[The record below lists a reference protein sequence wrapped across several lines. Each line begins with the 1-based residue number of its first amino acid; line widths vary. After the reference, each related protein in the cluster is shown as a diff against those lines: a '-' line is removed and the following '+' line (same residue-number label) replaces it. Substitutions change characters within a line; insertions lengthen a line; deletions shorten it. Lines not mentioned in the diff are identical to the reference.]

1 MTKKLYENNLNL
13 SLIKLYLL
21 KVKKLEN
28 NFLFLVVLGGR
39 AKKANIE
46 LHDVRWVVGSKI
58 EDTYDTLRK
67 DWFGS
72 PKGLH
77 IDSYKKIKYIDGYK
91 INLINFEKSEIEKK
105 QLFKKNKT
113 KKHLWFVNIGGY
125 NSTSMQEQ
133 HEFGLV
139 IASNKLEAKNIA
151 KSKWLIGFEK
161 KHNDDIASLEM
172 LISCDDC
179 ELIKTIGNWEIELTP
194 GNKFID
200 ENNYPD
206 WYGYQKIEGR

>member
-1 MTKKLYENNLNL
+1 MEK
-13 SLIKLYLL
+13 I
-21 KVKKLEN
+21 EN
-28 NFLFLVVLGGR
+28 NFLYLVVLGGR
-39 AKKANIE
+39 AQKANIE

-91 INLINFEKSEIEKK
+91 INLINIEKDK
-105 QLFKKNKT
+105 IEKNQLVKKNKT
-113 KKHLWFVNIGGY
+113 KKYLWFVNIGGY
-125 NSTSMQEQ
+125 NPTCMQEK
-133 HEFGLV
+133 HEFGLLT
-139 IASNKLEAKNIA
+139 ASNKLEAKNIA
-151 KSKWLIGFEK
+151 KSKWLIGCKK

-172 LISCDDC
+172 LINCDDC
-179 ELIKTIGNWEIELTP
+179 ELIKKIGTWEIELTQD
-194 GNKFID
+194 NSFIQ

-206 WYGYQKIEGR
+206 WYGYQKIDRE

>member
-1 MTKKLYENNLNL
+1 ME
-13 SLIKLYLL
+13 
-21 KVKKLEN
+21 KLEN
-28 NFLFLVVLGGR
+28 NFLYLVVLGGR

-72 PKGLH
+72 LKGLH

-91 INLINFEKSEIEKK
+91 INLIYFEKDKIDKN
-105 QLFKKNKT
+105 QLIKKNKA

-125 NSTSMQEQ
+125 NPTSMQEK

-139 IASNKLEAKNIA
+139 AASTKLEAKNIA
-151 KSKWLIGFEK
+151 KSKWLLGCKK
-161 KHNDDIASLEM
+161 KHKDDLASLEM
-172 LISCDDC
+172 LISFDDC
-179 ELIKTIGNWEIELTP
+179 EQIKKIGNWQIELTLD
-194 GNKFID
+194 NKFIK

-206 WYGYQKIEGR
+206 WYGYKKIDGK

>member
-1 MTKKLYENNLNL
+1 ME
-13 SLIKLYLL
+13 
-21 KVKKLEN
+21 KLEN
-28 NFLFLVVLGGR
+28 NFLYLVVLGGR
-39 AKKANIE
+39 VKEANIE

-91 INLINFEKSEIEKK
+91 INLKNFEKVKIEKK
-105 QLFKKNKT
+105 KLIKKRKA
-113 KKHLWFVNIGGY
+113 KKYLWFVNIGGY
-125 NSTSMQEQ
+125 DPSSMQEK

-139 IASNKLEAKNIA
+139 TALNKLEAKNIA
-151 KSKWLIGFEK
+151 KSKWLIGFKK
-161 KHNDDIASLEM
+161 KHKDDISPLEI

-179 ELIKTIGNWEIELTP
+179 KLIKKIGNWEIELTP
-194 GNKFID
+194 DNKFIE

-206 WYGYQKIEGR
+206 WYGYKRIEGK

>member
-1 MTKKLYENNLNL
+1 ME
-13 SLIKLYLL
+13 
-21 KVKKLEN
+21 KLEN
-28 NFLFLVVLGGR
+28 NFLYLVVLGGR

-58 EDTYDTLRK
+58 EDTFDTLRK

-72 PKGLH
+72 SKGLH

-91 INLINFEKSEIEKK
+91 INLINLEKDKVEKK
-105 QLFKKNKT
+105 QLVKKNKSG
-113 KKHLWFVNIGGY
+113 KYLWFVNIGGY
-125 NSTSMQEQ
+125 DPTSMQEK

-151 KSKWLIGFEK
+151 KSKWLIGCKK
-161 KHNDDIASLEM
+161 KHKDDITSLEM
-172 LISCDDC
+172 LLSCDDC
-179 ELIKTIGNWEIELTP
+179 ALIKKIGKWEIELTAD
-194 GNKFID
+194 NNSIE

-206 WYGYQKIEGR
+206 WYGYQKLDGI